1 MGGGSFKKYYV
12 NFFYTKTYLRSPRSE
27 RGPEGAFQIKKN
39 SRKKL
44 KKKDRKMSKITIG
57 FE

>member
-27 RGPEGAFQIKKN
+27 RGPEGAFQIKKQLE
-39 SRKKL
+39 KKIQE
-44 KKKDRKMSKITIG
+44 KR
-57 FE
+57 